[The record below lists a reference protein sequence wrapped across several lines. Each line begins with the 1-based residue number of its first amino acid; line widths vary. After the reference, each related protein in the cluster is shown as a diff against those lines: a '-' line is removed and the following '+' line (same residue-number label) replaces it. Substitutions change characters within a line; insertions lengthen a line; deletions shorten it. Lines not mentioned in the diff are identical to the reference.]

1 MMQAERNELVK
12 LYREHSLVILPL
24 LPRSKQCVIEKWQ
37 QLSPDDLFARIGPDS
52 NIGLRLD
59 NLIALDIERPEL
71 WPVLSSLSI
80 EDVASRTW
88 VQRTGRCG
96 YHVLFRGEAKPFKV
110 DGFAEIRSGNGQYI
124 VVAPSIHP
132 ETGRPYQWL
141 SDIAATPIDVIS
153 PEDLNRLRHKLEVLR
168 RFKGF
173 VERMLE
179 CWRRYHRHNLSL
191 WLAGCLRKMGLPLE
205 DAEIVL
211 KAITYLAHDEEVQDR
226 IRALRDTYEEP
237 ASRVKAW
244 TGLRDELIEIVG
256 EEEAK
261 TIIRLLPIQKGLLFE
276 VKTLKELV
284 EGARELEYI
293 ARPIL
298 PRGALILLTGRGGV
312 GKSLLTLHMAHS
324 IAAGRPIFDIFE
336 VEPARVLILDNENSP
351 PIYKERVDLLGLN
364 PLEAVDIVNF
374 TNYRL
379 DLKGAIA
386 RLRSLITTNN
396 YSTVFIDNWTTFISR
411 LDENKAAEASSLL
424 TKLRRLAYETSCAI
438 VLIHHLRK
446 SLPYSHSVDEV
457 RGSSVLVNEADLV
470 LLLERGAA
478 PNERIL
484 RTLKNR
490 LGEEFAYRLILR
502 YDQEGFLHIECEGE
516 VEEALDSTVIKC
528 ANEIKAFMQMA
539 RVAKRSEIF
548 EAVKHYPEITRK
560 RALNYL
566 LSLGELE
573 KPQRGVYRLR
583 QTLDMVLEAA

>member
-1 MMQAERNELVK
+1 MQAERNELVK
-12 LYREHSLVILPL
+12 LYREHNLVILPL
-24 LPRSKQCVIEKWQ
+24 LPQSKRCVIEKWQ
-37 QLSPDDLFARIGPDS
+37 QLPPNDLFTRIEPNS
-52 NIGLRLD
+52 NIGIRLD
-59 NLIALDIERPEL
+59 GLIVLDIERPEL

-88 VQRTGRCG
+88 VQRTGRGG
-96 YHVLFRGEAKPFKV
+96 YHVLFWGEAKPFKV

-132 ETGRPYQWL
+132 ETGRPYEWL
-141 SDIAATPIDVIS
+141 SDIAATPIGAIS
-153 PEDLNRLRHKLEVLR
+153 PEDLNKLRHKLEVLR

-191 WLAGCLRKMGLPLE
+191 WIAGCLRKMGLPLE

-237 ASRVKAW
+237 ASRVRAW
-244 TGLRDELIEIVG
+244 AGLRDELITIVG
-256 EEEAK
+256 EGEAK
-261 TIIRLLPIQKGLLFE
+261 AIIKLLPIQKGLLFE
-276 VKTLKELV
+276 VKTLKELI
-284 EGARELEYI
+284 EGAREIEYI

-324 IAAGRPIFDIFE
+324 IAAGKPIFDTFE

-379 DLKGAIA
+379 DLKGAMA

-396 YSTVFIDNWTTFISR
+396 YSTVFIDNWTTFVAR

-424 TKLRRLAYETSCAI
+424 TKLRQLAYETNCAI

-446 SLPYSHSVDEV
+446 SLPYSHTVDEV
-457 RGSSVLVNEADLV
+457 RGSSVLVNESDLV

-502 YDQEGFLHIECEGE
+502 YDEDGLLYIECEGE
-516 VEEALDSTVIKC
+516 VEETLDSTVIKC
-528 ANEIKAFMQMA
+528 ASEIKTFMQMA

-548 EAVKHYPEITRK
+548 EAINYPEATKK

-566 LSLGELE
+566 LALGVLE

-583 QTLDMVLEAA
+583 QTLDMALEAA